1 VINQD
6 VYGYT
11 HLEKPMNNRVLVID
25 EDLDTLRLIRIKLS
39 KAGFEVFLARDGEE
53 GLSVAMAQK
62 PHLVIMALMLA
73 KLDGTTLLDRLKSE
87 IEPAPLVLILSD
99 KDQDEDIAAGLSA
112 GADDYMSKPFSPQV
126 LQERVRVNLIMAGQL
141 ALVSGEGS

>member
-1 VINQD
+1 M
-6 VYGYT
+6 
-11 HLEKPMNNRVLVID
+11 EKPMNKRVLVID

-62 PHLVIMALMLA
+62 PHLVIMAMMLA
-73 KLDGTTLLDRLKSE
+73 KLDGPTLLGHLKVE
-87 IEPAPLVLILSD
+87 TEPTPLVLILSD
-99 KDQDEDIAAGLSA
+99 KGQDEDIAAGLLA

-126 LQERVRVNLIMAGQL
+126 LQERVRVNLIKAGQL
-141 ALVSGEGS
+141 APVSEEGS

>member
-1 VINQD
+1 
-6 VYGYT
+6 
-11 HLEKPMNNRVLVID
+11 MNNRVLVID

-62 PHLVIMALMLA
+62 PHLVIMEMMLA
-73 KLDGTTLLDRLKSE
+73 KVDGPTLLGRLKDEAESV
-87 IEPAPLVLILSD
+87 PLVLILSD
-99 KDQDEDIAAGLSA
+99 KGQDEDIVAGLSA

-126 LQERVRVNLIMAGQL
+126 LLERIRVNLLKAERL
-141 ALVSGEGS
+141 APVGGEGS